1 MNLEITVSVK
11 ANGNIVHTETL
22 QQDLNVSK
30 GNKKYVTDYIET
42 FFSVIDN
49 AKKAQEK
56 VKRVELI
63 ANAIDDNV
71 QHNADDVPKSNQPT

>member
-49 AKKAQEK
+49 AKKSS
-56 VKRVELI
+56 R
-63 ANAIDDNV
+63 
-71 QHNADDVPKSNQPT
+71 KS